1 MIYLI
6 AYDLNQPGQN
16 HEVVDNLILSTWSN
30 GAAIRILQSTWLVQS
45 NLSAQ
50 QVCDKVRS
58 VMDENDFIM
67 VSKVDTGA
75 HANGYSSYAGW
86 LPTVACNWW
95 KAHQ

>member
-16 HEVVDNLILSTWSN
+16 HEAVDNLIQSTWSN
-30 GAAIRILQSTWLVQS
+30 GAAIRILQSTWLVES

-50 QVCDKVRS
+50 QVYDKVRT

-67 VSKVDTGA
+67 VSKVDTSA
-75 HANGYSSYAGW
+75 YANGYSYAGW
-86 LPTVACNWW
+86 LPKVACNWW